1 MDSLEMA
8 WGWASW
14 GCRHTDGMESRLGAY
29 PDPPEAPVRTA
40 SHRAAG
46 RTVASRKPLVAWPL
60 LAQLSRAFPLQ
71 EQGLVALRRAV
82 AARCP
87 QLEGDPVSA
96 GLLGAGLFLC
106 LEGVKSTD
114 TVLLGAMT
122 GLGRHYLIG
131 GVRLPGNHW
140 CHGRRVDQGHC
151 PRRGQVTSI
160 SPLDPHCLAG

>member
-1 MDSLEMA
+1 
-8 WGWASW
+8 
-14 GCRHTDGMESRLGAY
+14 MESRLGAY

-71 EQGLVALRRAV
+71 EQGRVALRRAV

-96 GLLGAGLFLC
+96 GLLGAGLCLC

-131 GVRLPGNHW
+131 VCVCRGTTGATGGEWIRATARGGDRLLQSVRLILTAWLDRPLG
-140 CHGRRVDQGHC
+140 GLQIE
-151 PRRGQVTSI
+151 GQQP
-160 SPLDPHCLAG
+160 SPPTV

>member
-1 MDSLEMA
+1 MA
-8 WGWASW
+8 
-14 GCRHTDGMESRLGAY
+14 L
-29 PDPPEAPVRTA
+29 
-40 SHRAAG
+40 
-46 RTVASRKPLVAWPL
+46 RKPLVAWPL

-71 EQGLVALRRAV
+71 EQGRVALRRAV

-96 GLLGAGLFLC
+96 GLLGAGLCLC